1 MDHARRG
8 RMAMQQDLTQ
18 GSISKRLLGMAAFI
32 GLGLLFQTLY
42 FLIDLYFVAGVGP
55 DAIAGVGLA
64 GIVFFLVMAAA
75 QMVAVGSLSLIARA
89 IGGKDFSQVD
99 GVYRQSMIM
108 SLGLA
113 ALTLIGGYG
122 LGPLAIGAFAA
133 DPETARQGTDYLYG
147 FLPAL
152 ALMFP
157 TGAIGSAL
165 RAAGVVRPTMLIQTG
180 TVLLNAVLAP
190 VLIAGWGSGLP
201 LGTFGAGLASSIAAF
216 AGFIGAI
223 WAFERTQTLMTG
235 ALRLARP
242 DRAVLSRIVG
252 IGLPSAAEFLLIFFT
267 MGVVYAVIRNFG
279 AEAQAGFGVGS
290 RVMQSV
296 FLPAMAVSF
305 AVAPVAGQN
314 FGAGLPDRV
323 RRTVRDAAVISTGL
337 MLVLTLICQW
347 EAGWL
352 VAPFTPDPAVAEV
365 ASTYL
370 RIVSLN
376 FVATGL
382 IFIAS
387 GTFQALGDTRP
398 ALVGSALRLAVF
410 AGGAFW
416 LSAQPWTRLEHFWWL
431 SASCGLLQCLIA
443 LFFLQR
449 QLKVKLAGLTPPT
462 AVTAA
467 GQA

>member
-1 MDHARRG
+1 
-8 RMAMQQDLTQ
+8 MQHDLTQ
-18 GSISKRLLGMAAFI
+18 GSISRRLIGMAAFI

-64 GIVFFLVMAAA
+64 GVVFFLVMAAS
-75 QMVAVGSLSLIARA
+75 QMVAVGSLSLIARG
-89 IGGKDFSQVD
+89 IGAKDFTQVD
-99 GVYRQSMIM
+99 GVYRQSMLM
-108 SLGLA
+108 SLGLS
-113 ALTLIGGYG
+113 ALTLIAGYG
-122 LGPLAIGAFAA
+122 FGGKAIGLIAA
-133 DPETARQGTDYLYG
+133 DPETARQGTAYLYG

-190 VLIAGWGSGLP
+190 VLIAGWGSGHA
-201 LGTFGAGLASSIAAF
+201 LGAFGAGLASSIAAL
-216 AGFIGAI
+216 AGLLGAV
-223 WAFERTQTLMTG
+223 WAFGHTQTLMTNP
-235 ALRLARP
+235 LRLARP
-242 DRAVLSRIVG
+242 DRAVLTRILG
-252 IGLPSAAEFLLIFFT
+252 IGLPSAAEFLLMFCT
-267 MGVVYAVIRNFG
+267 MSVVYAVIRNYG

-323 RRTVRDAAVISTGL
+323 RRTVRDAAIISCGL
-337 MLVLTLICQW
+337 MLVLTVICQW
-347 EAGWL
+347 EARWL

-376 FVATGL
+376 FIATGL

-398 ALVGSALRLAVF
+398 ALVGSVLRLVVF
-410 AGGAFW
+410 ASGAVW

-431 SASCGLLQCLIA
+431 SASAGLLQCLIA

-449 QLKVKLAGLTPPT
+449 QLRLKLAGLVPPT
-462 AVTAA
+462 PRPAEAPAT
-467 GQA
+467 

>member
-1 MDHARRG
+1 
-8 RMAMQQDLTQ
+8 MQHDLTQ
-18 GSISKRLLGMAAFI
+18 GSISRRLIGMAAFI

-64 GIVFFLVMAAA
+64 GVVFFLVMAAA
-75 QMVAVGSLSLIARA
+75 QMVAVGSLSLIARG
-89 IGGKDFSQVD
+89 IGAKDFTQVD
-99 GVYRQSMIM
+99 GVYRQSMLI

-113 ALTLIGGYG
+113 TLTLIGGYG
-122 LGPLAIGAFAA
+122 FGGMAIGAVAA
-133 DPETARQGTDYLYG
+133 DPETARQGTAYLYG

-165 RAAGVVRPTMLIQTG
+165 RAAGVVRPTMLIQSG
-180 TVLLNAVLAP
+180 TVLLNAILAP

-201 LGTFGAGLASSIAAF
+201 LGTFGAGLASSLAALV
-216 AGFIGAI
+216 GFVGAV
-223 WAFERTQTLMTG
+223 WVFGRVQTLMTG
-235 ALRLARP
+235 PLRLARP
-242 DRAVLSRIVG
+242 DRVVLSRIVG
-252 IGLPSAAEFLLIFFT
+252 IGLPSSAEFLLMFLT
-267 MGVVYAVIRNFG
+267 MGIVYAVIRNFG

-323 RRTVRDAAVISTGL
+323 RRTVRDAAIISCSL
-337 MLVLTLICQW
+337 MLVLTIVCQW
-347 EAGWL
+347 EARWL

-365 ASTYL
+365 AATYL

-376 FVATGL
+376 FIATGL

-398 ALVGSALRLAVF
+398 ALVGSVLRLTAF

-416 LSAQPWTRLEHFWWL
+416 LSLQPWTRLEHFWWL
-431 SASCGLLQCLIA
+431 SASCGLLQCLVS

-449 QLKVKLAGLTPPT
+449 QLRLKLTGLVPPAPPSFT
-462 AVTAA
+462 APAA
-467 GQA
+467 

>member
-1 MDHARRG
+1 
-8 RMAMQQDLTQ
+8 MQHDLTQ
-18 GSISKRLLGMAAFI
+18 GSISRRLIGMAAFI

-64 GIVFFLVMAAA
+64 GVVFFLVMAAA
-75 QMVAVGSLSLIARA
+75 QMVAVGSLSLIARG
-89 IGGKDFSQVD
+89 IGAKDFTQVD
-99 GVYRQSMIM
+99 GVYRQSMLI
-108 SLGLA
+108 SLGLS

-122 LGPLAIGAFAA
+122 FGGMAIGAFAA
-133 DPETARQGTDYLYG
+133 DPETARQGTAYLYG

-157 TGAIGSAL
+157 TGAIGAAL
-165 RAAGVVRPTMLIQTG
+165 RAAGVVRPTMLIQSG

-201 LGTFGAGLASSIAAF
+201 LGTFGAGLASSLAAL
-216 AGFIGAI
+216 AGFVGSVWVFGRA
-223 WAFERTQTLMTG
+223 QTLMSEP
-235 ALRLARP
+235 LRLARP

-252 IGLPSAAEFLLIFFT
+252 IGLPSAAEFVLMFFT

-279 AEAQAGFGVGS
+279 SEAQAGFGVGS

-323 RRTVRDAAVISTGL
+323 RRTVRDAAIISCGL

-376 FVATGL
+376 FIATGL

-398 ALVGSALRLAVF
+398 ALVGSALRLLAF

-416 LSAQPWTRLEHFWWL
+416 LSAQSWTRLEHFWWL
-431 SASCGLLQCLIA
+431 SASAGLLQCLVA
-443 LFFLQR
+443 LFFLRR
-449 QLKVKLAGLTPPT
+449 QLRLKLAGLVPPRP
-462 AVTAA
+462 AA
-467 GQA
+467 ALAG